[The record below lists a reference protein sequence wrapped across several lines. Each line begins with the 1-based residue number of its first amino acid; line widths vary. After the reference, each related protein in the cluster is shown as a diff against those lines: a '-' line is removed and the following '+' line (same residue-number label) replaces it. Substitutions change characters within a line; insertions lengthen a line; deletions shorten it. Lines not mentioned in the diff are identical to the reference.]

1 MRLLLCVLFLMSH
14 SLINAAEFKAGISK
28 VAITPVAHEDIVDT
42 LRSGPKIVGK
52 ISDPLY
58 IKTLILSDGISRI
71 AFITLD
77 LMYIPPVVFA
87 DLLAHLRGE
96 NAFNQIFLS
105 ITHTHSGYMGNN
117 DYDVLKE
124 KVAFAT
130 KTADAN
136 LQPVEI
142 GVAEGQL
149 DEAYNRIIRHPGS
162 SAEMLWTNPTRQ
174 INRDVDQ
181 SVGVINFRKL
191 DGETLVNIVNYSAH
205 PVVTMDLDNVVVSA
219 DYPGQLANAL
229 KQRGEGETLFFLG
242 AAGDINPYD
251 ADTKPTALSLE
262 KSNELGDKLASEVV
276 KTIRAMESY
285 QTNGRFSV
293 NNLRYSLPVIKS
305 GDWDFAP
312 AEINTLMLTDD
323 VALASF
329 SGEFFNQF
337 GITIK
342 QQSPTKHTFFLGYT
356 NGSLGYIPTKEAVQY
371 GGYGADVDDMWFD
384 VDTGKIQINDAIKSL
399 NAQYQAR
406 SVDH

>member
-1 MRLLLCVLFLMSH
+1 MSH
-14 SLINAAEFKAGISK
+14 SLINAAEFTAGISK

-42 LRSGPKIVGK
+42 LRAGPKTVGK

-58 IKTLILSDGISRI
+58 VKTLILSDGLSRI

-77 LMYIPPVVFA
+77 LMHIPPVVYA
-87 DLLAHLRGE
+87 DLLAHLRGG
-96 NAFNQIFLS
+96 NAFNQIFLTV
-105 ITHTHSGYMGNN
+105 THTHSGYMGNN

-124 KVAFAT
+124 KIVFAI
-130 KTADAN
+130 KMADAN

-149 DEAYNRIIRHPGS
+149 DEAYNRIIRKPGS
-162 SAEMLWTNPTRQ
+162 STEMLWTNPTRQ

-181 SVGVINFRKL
+181 SVGVVNFRKL
-191 DGETLVNIVNYSAH
+191 NGETLVNIVNYSAH

-219 DYPGQLANAL
+219 DYPGQLANTL

-262 KSNELGDKLASEVV
+262 KSSELGEKLASEVI
-276 KTIRAMESY
+276 KTIRAIKSY
-285 QTNGRFSV
+285 QTNGRFSFD
-293 NNLRYSLPVIKS
+293 NIRYSLPVIKS
-305 GDWDFAP
+305 GERDQVP

-337 GITIK
+337 GLTIK

-356 NGSLGYIPTKEAVQY
+356 NGSLGYIPTQEAVLY
-371 GGYGADVDDMWFD
+371 GGYGADINDLWFD
-384 VDTGKIQINDAIKSL
+384 ADTGKIQIDDAVKSL
-399 NAQYQAR
+399 NRHYQAR
-406 SVDH
+406 AVDH